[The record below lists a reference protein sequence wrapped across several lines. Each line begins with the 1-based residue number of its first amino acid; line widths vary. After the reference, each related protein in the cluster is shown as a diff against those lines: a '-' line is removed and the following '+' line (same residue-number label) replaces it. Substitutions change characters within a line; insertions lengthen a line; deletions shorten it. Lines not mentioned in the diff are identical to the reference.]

1 MRCRNFK
8 NNKWKYRNIVFQEN
22 YAIKKYQIEQKKS
35 QTLFKQLCFFLT
47 QANILTGQ
55 N

>member
-22 YAIKKYQIEQKKS
+22 YAIKKKSDRAKKNLKIYLS
-35 QTLFKQLCFFLT
+35 SCASF
-47 QANILTGQ
+47 
-55 N
+55 